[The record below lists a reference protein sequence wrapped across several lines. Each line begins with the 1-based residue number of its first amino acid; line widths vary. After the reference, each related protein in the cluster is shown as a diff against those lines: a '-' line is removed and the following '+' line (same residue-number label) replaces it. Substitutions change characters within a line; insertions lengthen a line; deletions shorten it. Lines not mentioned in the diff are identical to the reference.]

1 MNWTIKTRS
10 TACGIVSFPFF
21 EAEKKKE
28 KKAAQRMNGFYGDI
42 ISAIEKSS
50 AENEYKCYIDI
61 SSENTDK
68 GIIVSF
74 TFRARQRGRTIKNIS
89 HHAIWKNGVIISQE
103 KQ

>member
-1 MNWTIKTRS
+1 MNWTIKTIS

-28 KKAAQRMNGFYGDI
+28 KKAAQRMNSFYGDI
-42 ISAIEKSS
+42 ISAIEKSA

-61 SSENTDK
+61 SAETTDK
-68 GIIVSF
+68 GITVKFS
-74 TFRARQRGRTIKNIS
+74 FRARQRGRTLKSIS
-89 HHAIWKNGVIISQE
+89 HNAIWKNGVIIFQG